1 MIQSPD
7 DSTMLQSSKFRQI
20 TIIGTGLIGGS
31 LGLAL
36 RKNGFRGKIVG
47 CDRKPV
53 LARAKRIGAI
63 TSGIVDPV
71 EASRGSDLVVLA
83 VPVGGIIDLIA
94 KLAPHLSTN
103 TLLTDVGST
112 KAEIAARAETAFG
125 KNASRRF
132 LAGHPMAGKENSGI
146 EFANAELFQAAVWF
160 ITPLRGQKLNAG
172 FVAEYIEW
180 VKKIGAAVTTLN
192 PDQHDELCAW
202 ISHVPQ
208 MLSTALAAALVEKYG
223 EKARL
228 LESGGRALREMT
240 RIAASPYSM
249 WRDIAITNKNQIAS
263 ALLKLEQH
271 LGHIRENLDT
281 RALEDEFNRAHQLDN
296 RSPRR
301 RRDTE
306 KAKKRTQFFLPSDR
320 L

>member
-1 MIQSPD
+1 MVQS
-7 DSTMLQSSKFRQI
+7 LHLRQI
-20 TIIGTGLIGGS
+20 TIVGTGLIGGS

-47 CDRKPV
+47 CDRKAV
-53 LARAKRIGAI
+53 LARAKRMGAI
-63 TSGIVDPV
+63 TAGIVDPV
-71 EASRGSDLVVLA
+71 EACRGSHAVVLA

-94 KLAPHLSTN
+94 RLAPHLSPN

-112 KAEIAARAETAFG
+112 KAEIVARAEASFG
-125 KNASRRF
+125 KAVPRRF

-146 EFANAELFQAAVWF
+146 EFADAELFHGAVWF
-160 ITPLRGQKLNAG
+160 ITPLPEQKLKAG
-172 FVAEYIEW
+172 VVAEYLNW
-180 VKKIGAAVTTLN
+180 VKKIGAKVTTLN

-208 MLSTALAAALVEKYG
+208 MLSTALAAALVEEYG
-223 EKARL
+223 EDAPL

-249 WRDIAITNKNQIAS
+249 WRDIAITNKKQIAN

-271 LGHIRENLDT
+271 LAHMRENLDT
-281 RALEDEFNRAHQLDN
+281 RALEDKFNRAHKLKN
-296 RSPRR
+296 HSPQRHR
-301 RRDTE
+301 VTE
-306 KAKKRTQFFLPSDR
+306 KSKKKKI
-320 L
+320 